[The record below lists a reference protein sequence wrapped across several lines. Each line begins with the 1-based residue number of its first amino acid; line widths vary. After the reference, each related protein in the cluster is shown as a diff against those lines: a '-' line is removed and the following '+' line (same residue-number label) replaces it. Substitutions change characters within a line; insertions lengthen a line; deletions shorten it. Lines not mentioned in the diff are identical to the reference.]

1 MWALRTLGIR
11 YYHAL
16 PDMRK
21 TIHEDGLAQN
31 LRVIL
36 TDGRNEMIQ
45 HFTTSTTDRKV
56 KRTACGRNNRGF
68 QLVSTINPENV
79 DCGSC
84 LRWLKKA
91 GK

>member
-1 MWALRTLGIR
+1 MTQH
-11 YYHAL
+11 Y
-16 PDMRK
+16 
-21 TIHEDGLAQN
+21 TII
-31 LRVIL
+31 V
-36 TDGRNEMIQ
+36 TDK
-45 HFTTSTTDRKV
+45 KV

-68 QLVSTINPENV
+68 DLVSTDKPEDV

>member
-1 MWALRTLGIR
+1 MT
-11 YYHAL
+11 
-16 PDMRK
+16 
-21 TIHEDGLAQN
+21 
-31 LRVIL
+31 
-36 TDGRNEMIQ
+36 Q
-45 HFTTSTTDRKV
+45 HFTIIVTDKKV

-68 QLVSTINPENV
+68 QLVSTDNPNEV